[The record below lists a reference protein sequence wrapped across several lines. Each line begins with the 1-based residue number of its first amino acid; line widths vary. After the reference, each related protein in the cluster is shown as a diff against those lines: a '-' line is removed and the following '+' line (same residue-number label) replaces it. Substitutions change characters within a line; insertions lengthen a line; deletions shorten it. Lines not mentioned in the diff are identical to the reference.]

1 MVAPLDGAAS
11 PHPRRRRYLQDAR
24 QGRGEWRS
32 VAPPATP
39 ASCARRVA
47 TRGKGCVGGVRA
59 CAPPPQAP
67 SPGDFCAGVRG
78 GCWRREERRGGAGRG
93 GEERVTGSIR
103 ARKALEGR
111 ARAPPLLLSSNRLLP
126 HHSGALAGG
135 RLENEHAIGRA
146 RWLHRRRHLG
156 IEPPLARPL
165 LACEHRAGNLPPHR
179 EAQRRAERVEDTERL
194 SSAWHTTSPRVVCVN
209 IQSIYLSI
217 QSCV

>member
-1 MVAPLDGAAS
+1 MVTPLDGAAS

-93 GEERVTGSIR
+93 GGSVLPAASALAKLWKGELVPPLSSSAATDCCPIILVRLLLGDSKTSMRFGEHDGSI
-103 ARKALEGR
+103 GDDIS
-111 ARAPPLLLSSNRLLP
+111 SSNPR
-126 HHSGALAGG
+126 SRG
-135 RLENEHAIGRA
+135 RFWHASIVSKTPA
-146 RWLHRRRHLG
+146 
-156 IEPPLARPL
+156 
-165 LACEHRAGNLPPHR
+165 R
-179 EAQRRAERVEDTERL
+179 EAQRRAEWVEDTERL
-194 SSAWHTTSPRVVCVN
+194 LKLVVVACV
-209 IQSIYLSI
+209 S
-217 QSCV
+217 

>member
-1 MVAPLDGAAS
+1 MVTPLDGAAS

-93 GEERVTGSIR
+93 GGSVLPAASALAKLWKGELVPPLSSSAATDCCPIILVRLLVGDSKTSMRFGEHDGSIGDDISASNPR
-103 ARKALEGR
+103 SRGR
-111 ARAPPLLLSSNRLLP
+111 FW
-126 HHSGALAGG
+126 
-135 RLENEHAIGRA
+135 HA
-146 RWLHRRRHLG
+146 
-156 IEPPLARPL
+156 
-165 LACEHRAGNLPPHR
+165 
-179 EAQRRAERVEDTERL
+179 
-194 SSAWHTTSPRVVCVN
+194 
-209 IQSIYLSI
+209 SIV
-217 QSCV
+217 QATCTAVQ

>member
-1 MVAPLDGAAS
+1 MVTPLDGAAS

-78 GCWRREERRGGAGRG
+78 ECWRREERRGGAGRG
-93 GEERVTGSIR
+93 GEGRVTGSIR

-126 HHSGALAGG
+126 HHSGALASG
-135 RLENEHAIGRA
+135 RLENEHSVGRG
-146 RWLHRRRHLG
+146 RWLHRRRHLR
-156 IEPPLARPL
+156 IEHPLARPL
-165 LACEHRAGNLPPHR
+165 LACEHREWSACAVRLKD
-179 EAQRRAERVEDTERL
+179 ERTGGRHGTFV
-194 SSAWHTTSPRVVCVN
+194 AWFTN
-209 IQSIYLSI
+209 
-217 QSCV
+217 